1 MIASSSL
8 EKRRCQNNLELRLS
22 ISFGTGTLELETL
35 DRSKINLFTC
45 RLTTLVVTLA
55 HAYKLILTRS

>member
-22 ISFGTGTLELETL
+22 VSFGTGTLELETL
-35 DRSKINLFTC
+35 DRSKIYLFTC

-55 HAYKLILTRS
+55 HA